1 MIRNLLDLGAVLPG
15 RWQHQIVSHWQHGFE
30 KYTFYKRGS
39 QCNTVLKYLVV
50 KLSTSNST
58 FGSTNAFTGFT
69 FATNFHIVL
78 ARTFPVCSS
87 QFSCLSLCRRVNIM
101 RSRLLENEAV
111 YQLQHFPSTV
121 TSPMSP
127 VASHSLLTFIC
138 GLCSI
143 LFSLFVSML
152 SKSSFLVPAIHP
164 SHLSKASLW
173 TFKSQRI
180 GKLTGCSP
188 VLHISRYQTVMSLQ
202 TLLSLSF

>member
-1 MIRNLLDLGAVLPG
+1 MKKKKITRERAAPNCIALAAWFDN
-15 RWQHQIVSHWQHGFE
+15 
-30 KYTFYKRGS
+30 YTFYKRGT
-39 QCNTVLKYLVV
+39 QCNTVLRYLIV

-87 QFSCLSLCRRVNIM
+87 EFSCLSLCRRVNLM

-127 VASHSLLTFIC
+127 VASHSLLTFRC
-138 GLCSI
+138 GMFSN
-143 LFSLFVSML
+143 LFSY
-152 SKSSFLVPAIHP
+152 SSPCFLRGP
-164 SHLSKASLW
+164 S
-173 TFKSQRI
+173 
-180 GKLTGCSP
+180 
-188 VLHISRYQTVMSLQ
+188 
-202 TLLSLSF
+202 